1 MKAKKTVKD
10 FQVNSQKFGNQF
22 ETFKFEPDC
31 YTNPSVKRE
40 THNTTKE
47 LDNSVLGPATMLR
60 NKEAE
65 F

>member
-1 MKAKKTVKD
+1 MK
-10 FQVNSQKFGNQF
+10 SQKFGNQF
-22 ETFKFEPDC
+22 DAFKFEPDC

-40 THNTTKE
+40 TQNTTKE
-47 LDNSVLGPATMLR
+47 LQDNNNSTLGPATHYR